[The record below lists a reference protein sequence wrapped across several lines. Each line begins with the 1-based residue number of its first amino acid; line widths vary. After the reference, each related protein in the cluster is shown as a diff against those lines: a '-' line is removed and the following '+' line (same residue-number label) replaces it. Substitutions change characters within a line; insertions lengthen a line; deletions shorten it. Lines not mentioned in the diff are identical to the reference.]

1 MQPESTFKIY
11 NASAG
16 SGKTFTL
23 VKEYLKIVLIS
34 DDIFIFQKIL
44 AITFTNKAASEM
56 KQRILNSLK
65 DFSEAKQPPLFILIQ
80 KETGLEPHTIKK
92 KSTVVLQLILENY
105 GAFHIT
111 TIDSFTFKIIKSF
124 SFDLGLSQNFEV
136 EMNAQELLDKAVEV
150 LISKV
155 GVTNEL
161 TKLLVEYSIDKS
173 DDDKSWDISL
183 DLLEFSKILLKEEDV
198 FHFRKL
204 SDKTL
209 HDFKS
214 LQIKLAKH
222 RKDLLARMKSIG
234 EQALQIISNE
244 HLEFTVFNR
253 SMLPNHFLSLVN
265 KTDRTKFFDQSVL
278 KKRIDENELLSKTK
292 PKNTLL
298 TAEKILPALLK
309 LYSDSEL
316 LYQKLIQTKLILQ
329 SIIPLAV
336 LNHINKELNTIK
348 EDNNIRLNA
357 EFNQLISDNIQ
368 DQPAPFIYE
377 RIGQS
382 FMHYFI
388 DEMQDTSVLQW
399 KNLIPLIDNSLSQ
412 EKTSLLLVGDAKQAI
427 YRWRGGKASQFLKLG
442 SQGAISQNPFTIE
455 KKVQELSTNYRSFS
469 ELIKFNNSFFKH
481 SSQFLQNSSYADLFL
496 NKSHQEENESKGGYV
511 SISFLEKMDNKEE
524 DQLKYAKKVHQIIT
538 NLDSKCNLGSVC
550 VLVRKRSEGVTV
562 ANYLSENNIDI
573 VSSETLL
580 LSNSK
585 KVKFIVNFL
594 RYSVQSNDKE
604 CLLELLYFLH
614 KHLMITLD
622 KHSFF
627 RKFIDL
633 EQTEVLDLLKEY
645 NCSLNLI
652 LFHESPFY
660 EKVEQIIRA
669 FHLQDSTDAYV
680 QFFLDEILI
689 QQQKESNIQDFLN
702 FWDLKKESL
711 SIVSSENPDAVK
723 IMTIHKAKGLEFPV
737 VIFPCELY
745 IYQDIKPKVW
755 LENTIDDFSNIMVPL
770 NKEIRYTGVKGEEI
784 YNIRKSELELD
795 SFNLLYVALTRAVEQ
810 LYIITEKKLNK
821 KEEEDPKYFSGIFIS
836 YLKKHHLWHQEKNE
850 YSFGDH
856 DNLKTKLEIELASK
870 TQQKFISTPWKDHKI
885 TMLANSSTFWGTK
898 RGEAKNYGN
907 LIHKILSEVITK
919 DDVHK
924 VTERYFQQGE
934 IGLEE
939 KEQLQERILKI
950 VSHTKLKGYYSK
962 DVVIYNEREILFK
975 ANTVIP
981 DRLVFDNNNW
991 VTIIDYKTGISKK
1004 EHHYQLENY
1013 ASVLASL
1020 NYLVAKKVLVYI
1032 NKTISVEEF

>member
-1 MQPESTFKIY
+1 
-11 NASAG
+11 
-16 SGKTFTL
+16 
-23 VKEYLKIVLIS
+23 
-34 DDIFIFQKIL
+34 
-44 AITFTNKAASEM
+44 
-56 KQRILNSLK
+56 
-65 DFSEAKQPPLFILIQ
+65 
-80 KETGLEPHTIKK
+80 
-92 KSTVVLQLILENY
+92 
-105 GAFHIT
+105 
-111 TIDSFTFKIIKSF
+111 
-124 SFDLGLSQNFEV
+124 
-136 EMNAQELLDKAVEV
+136 
-150 LISKV
+150 
-155 GVTNEL
+155 
-161 TKLLVEYSIDKS
+161 
-173 DDDKSWDISL
+173 
-183 DLLEFSKILLKEEDV
+183 
-198 FHFRKL
+198 
-204 SDKTL
+204 
-209 HDFKS
+209 
-214 LQIKLAKH
+214 
-222 RKDLLARMKSIG
+222 
-234 EQALQIISNE
+234 
-244 HLEFTVFNR
+244 
-253 SMLPNHFLSLVN
+253 MLPNHFSSLVN
-265 KTDRTKFFDQSVL
+265 KTDHTKFFDQSVL

-292 PKNTLL
+292 PKNILL

-316 LYQKLIQTKLILQ
+316 LYQQLIQTKLILQ

-348 EDNNIRLNA
+348 EDNNIRLNS

-412 EKTSLLLVGDAKQAI
+412 EKTSLLLVGDAKQSI

-442 SQGAISQNPFTIE
+442 SQSTLSKNPFTIE

-469 ELIKFNNSFFKH
+469 ELINFNNSFFKH
-481 SSQFLQNSSYADLFL
+481 SSHFLQNSSYADLFL
-496 NKSHQEENESKGGYV
+496 NKSYQEENELKGGYV
-511 SISFLEKMDNKEE
+511 SISFLEKIDDKEE
-524 DQLKYAKKVHQIIT
+524 DQLKYAKKAHKIIT
-538 NLDSKCNLGSVC
+538 NLDSKCLLGSVC

-585 KVKFIVNFL
+585 KVNFIINFL
-594 RYSVQSNDKE
+594 RYSVQPNDKE

-614 KHLMITLD
+614 KHLLISLD
-622 KHSFF
+622 KHAFF
-627 RKFIDL
+627 TKFIHL
-633 EQTEVLDLLKEY
+633 EQTEVLALLKKY
-645 NCSLNLI
+645 NSSLSLI
-652 LFHESPFY
+652 LFHESPLY

-702 FWDLKKESL
+702 YWDLKKKSL
-711 SIVSSENPDAVK
+711 SIVSSENPNAVK

-755 LENTIDDFSNIMVPL
+755 LENTIDGFSNIMVPL
-770 NKEIRYTGVKGEEI
+770 NKQIRYTGAKGEEI
-784 YNIRKSELELD
+784 FNYRQSELELD
-795 SFNLLYVALTRAVEQ
+795 GFNLLYVALTRAVEQ

-856 DNLKTKLEIELASK
+856 NSLKTILETELVSK
-870 TQQKFISTPWKDHKI
+870 TQQRFISTPWKDHKI

-919 DDVHK
+919 DDVLK

-939 KEQLQERILKI
+939 KGQLQERILKI
-950 VSHTKLKGYYSK
+950 VCHSKLKGYYSK
-962 DVVIYNEREILFK
+962 DVFIYNEREILFK

-981 DRLVFDNNNW
+981 DRLVFGNNNN

-1020 NYLVAKKVLVYI
+1020 NYLVVKKVIVYI
-1032 NKTISVEEF
+1032 NKTISIEEF

>member
-1 MQPESTFKIY
+1 M
-11 NASAG
+11 
-16 SGKTFTL
+16 
-23 VKEYLKIVLIS
+23 
-34 DDIFIFQKIL
+34 DD
-44 AITFTNKAASEM
+44 
-56 KQRILNSLK
+56 
-65 DFSEAKQPPLFILIQ
+65 
-80 KETGLEPHTIKK
+80 
-92 KSTVVLQLILENY
+92 
-105 GAFHIT
+105 
-111 TIDSFTFKIIKSF
+111 
-124 SFDLGLSQNFEV
+124 
-136 EMNAQELLDKAVEV
+136 
-150 LISKV
+150 
-155 GVTNEL
+155 
-161 TKLLVEYSIDKS
+161 
-173 DDDKSWDISL
+173 
-183 DLLEFSKILLKEEDV
+183 
-198 FHFRKL
+198 
-204 SDKTL
+204 
-209 HDFKS
+209 
-214 LQIKLAKH
+214 
-222 RKDLLARMKSIG
+222 
-234 EQALQIISNE
+234 
-244 HLEFTVFNR
+244 
-253 SMLPNHFLSLVN
+253 
-265 KTDRTKFFDQSVL
+265 
-278 KKRIDENELLSKTK
+278 
-292 PKNTLL
+292 
-298 TAEKILPALLK
+298 
-309 LYSDSEL
+309 
-316 LYQKLIQTKLILQ
+316 
-329 SIIPLAV
+329 
-336 LNHINKELNTIK
+336 
-348 EDNNIRLNA
+348 
-357 EFNQLISDNIQ
+357 
-368 DQPAPFIYE
+368 
-377 RIGQS
+377 
-382 FMHYFI
+382 
-388 DEMQDTSVLQW
+388 
-399 KNLIPLIDNSLSQ
+399 
-412 EKTSLLLVGDAKQAI
+412 
-427 YRWRGGKASQFLKLG
+427 
-442 SQGAISQNPFTIE
+442 
-455 KKVQELSTNYRSFS
+455 
-469 ELIKFNNSFFKH
+469 
-481 SSQFLQNSSYADLFL
+481 
-496 NKSHQEENESKGGYV
+496 
-511 SISFLEKMDNKEE
+511 KEE

-669 FHLQDSTDAYV
+669 FHLQDSTDAFV

-702 FWDLKKESL
+702 YWDHKKESL

-745 IYQDIKPKVW
+745 IYQYIKQKVW

-1032 NKTISVEEF
+1032 NKTISIEEF